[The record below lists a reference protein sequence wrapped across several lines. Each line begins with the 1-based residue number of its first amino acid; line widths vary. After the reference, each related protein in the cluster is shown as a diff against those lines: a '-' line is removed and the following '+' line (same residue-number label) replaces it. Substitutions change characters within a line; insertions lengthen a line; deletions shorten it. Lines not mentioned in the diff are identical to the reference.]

1 MMEMRNSGAV
11 ATALRRAGAWVLLPA
26 FLLVFCFGN
35 FAGFVGFDFGLT
47 AAAAPSGGRAA
58 YMGYLNDSGVLKPVI
73 RVDVPSTATTPH
85 VILTTEDS
93 MATYGDLSEYVALN
107 PYTVFWANVDAGDAF
122 YVELTNSNL
131 AGVLPTDTS
140 EEVTIYAYIYDGDG
154 SPPTGSSMSV
164 FTPGAYDFDL
174 LTPHGSVTFTP
185 DAPAGCFDD
194 LPYQRVP
201 VSDSADIFY
210 WPNSAGLTLDTPTI
224 TVDGNSTP
232 YALISLF
239 TGPTLDAYYAYVPT
253 GTGAVTF
260 YQNALLPMVLTPGSA
275 DSGTA
280 APNYSVLVDGGDA
293 VDVNAAFGLST
304 TATVFQA
311 SVVMR
316 DDNSVG
322 NLDPEYTYLQNTVAD
337 SGAVAI
343 NSLYAYD
350 ITSRFPREGG
360 EHYMDVTYRVVYA
373 ETGTGALQV
382 SEGIDAYHPDGF
394 LFSGTPTVKAGPDSV
409 SITVPDLHF
418 YANNVKYAYTPGSAG
433 GIKLAVD
440 NWNAGDDGTQPLAH
454 SQSFDVKAFLQS
466 SAGKTNLVIN
476 APNYQA
482 KPRAEQVPDLS
493 WENVVHGSNEQEPP
507 IWFVSG
513 VIGPGSGPQPLGYR
527 ADFEDVASDRGA
539 LVSAIP
545 TISFDTGTR
554 PRPNPDNNDDYTP
567 STTVPPTTAPVDNKL
582 YDPLDQIEVGLAD
595 VSRASSFSL
604 IENADGTSTLIINLS
619 DAAILQA
626 DEDGYKT
633 YMIDLEGSDLD
644 ISGID
649 PTKLHFQVNVPQS
662 AAGTIKPD
670 STVRVNSGT
679 LFTADIPWSE
689 VNPVDERVEIT
700 VEISDINL
708 PLPGGV
714 SIGSGSFSMAAYAA
728 RRVGATTRN
737 VASSAYNIS
746 VTKINTTTMAAA
758 PVTTFKTK
766 PVIVSIPQNQVRVS
780 TVSMGTTSTR
790 GTPTLVAKKYNED
803 TKTWDSRPT
812 MVQNGKVTFF
822 SNTLSTF
829 AIFETYIEAE
839 DIDETYDNIEVISFL
854 LEAGIIQG
862 TDEGNVAPYSN
873 ARLNELAAMLVRMDS
888 EPVEKFATEYPGV
901 LETRWFYNDL
911 NAALNRGYISEEE
924 TVKDP
929 DKWVTVGESVRMLF
943 RYKSR
948 HSGGIIMGDNEL
960 EDALQYALSTGLY
973 GEEMLLNLGGT
984 VTREEVFLA
993 LFKLFLDLYGGD
1005 EA

>member
-47 AAAAPSGGRAA
+47 AAAAPSGGGAV
-58 YMGYLNDSGVLKPVI
+58 YMGYVVDAGVVEPVI
-73 RVDVPSTATTPH
+73 KVDVPAGGFSGANEPIKAL
-85 VILTTEDS
+85 ILTNAQVTGNTYTALAAMSGTDYLWCS
-93 MATYGDLSEYVALN
+93 LSGDATPLNGETSAIPVSALDTFFSDTAVQNEVYVYLYYGDQ
-107 PYTVFWANVDAGDAF
+107 
-122 YVELTNSNL
+122 
-131 AGVLPTDTS
+131 
-140 EEVTIYAYIYDGDG
+140 
-154 SPPTGSSMSV
+154 SPSGMSM
-164 FTPGAYDFDL
+164 FTPPAGIDDDL
-174 LTPHGSVTFTP
+174 IPHGSVTFTP

-201 VSDSADIFY
+201 VSDLEDIFY

-316 DDNSVG
+316 DGSSDFEFAYQMNPSYSS
-322 NLDPEYTYLQNTVAD
+322 NELDAD
-337 SGAVAI
+337 
-343 NSLYAYD
+343 D
-350 ITSRFPREGG
+350 IAECFPRADGK
-360 EHYMDVTYRVVYA
+360 HYMDVTYRVVYA

-382 SEGIDAYHPDGF
+382 SEGIDTYHPDGF

-527 ADFEDVASDRGA
+527 ADFEGVASDRGA

-960 EDALQYALSTGLY
+960 EDALQYALATGLY
-973 GEEMLLNLGGT
+973 GEKMFLNLGGT